1 MKQMKHM
8 KWTALFLALLL
19 ALSCFLTACGDTA
32 GSPAAEP
39 EDAQTQQAPETQKD
53 KDTAQA
59 DAADD
64 AQDAEPV
71 DGASDD
77 DADGSGDTAQQ
88 PASTDT
94 VKPVQTEPAGNTQQP
109 AQNPSGN
116 TQQPAAQEPQ
126 AQTCTISIDC
136 STILD
141 NMDKLERGKEGL
153 IPADGILLAKTEV
166 QYEDG
171 DTVFTLLKR
180 ELQSRKMHYDF
191 EGSGSSAYLAGL
203 CNIYEFD
210 CGKLSGWEFAVNG
223 SFPSVGVG
231 VYKLSPGDSVALIY
245 TCDLGDDIGNHY
257 DG

>member
-1 MKQMKHM
+1 MKQMKHV
-8 KWTALFLALLL
+8 KWTALLLALLL

-64 AQDAEPV
+64 AQDAEHV

-109 AQNPSGN
+109 A
-116 TQQPAAQEPQ
+116 AEEPQ

-166 QYEDG
+166 QYEEG
-171 DTVFTLLKR
+171 DTVFTMLKR

-191 EGSGSSAYLAGL
+191 EGSDSSAYLAGL

>member
-1 MKQMKHM
+1 MKQMKHV
-8 KWTALFLALLL
+8 KWTALLLALLL

-39 EDAQTQQAPETQKD
+39 EDAQTQQAPEAKNEDSAD
-53 KDTAQA
+53 KVGETG
-59 DAADD
+59 AATDD
-64 AQDAEPV
+64 A
-71 DGASDD
+71 SDE
-77 DADGSGDTAQQ
+77 ADGSGDTAQQ

-109 AQNPSGN
+109 D
-116 TQQPAAQEPQ
+116 AQEPQ
-126 AQTCTISIDC
+126 TQTCTISIDC

-153 IPADGILLAKTEV
+153 IPSDGILLAKTEV
-166 QYEDG
+166 QYEEG
-171 DTVFTLLKR
+171 DTVFTMLKR
-180 ELQSRKMHYDF
+180 ELKSRKMHYDF

-223 SFPSVGVG
+223 SFPSVGMG

>member
-1 MKQMKHM
+1 MKHY
-8 KWTALFLALLL
+8 KWTALCLVLLL
-19 ALSCFLTACGDTA
+19 ILSCFLTACSDTV
-32 GSPAAEP
+32 GSPATEP
-39 EDAQTQQAPETQKD
+39 ENTQTQQKQEAENDDGAD
-53 KDTAQA
+53 KDGEAGTVTGGAS
-59 DAADD
+59 DADD
-64 AQDAEPV
+64 AA
-71 DGASDD
+71 
-77 DADGSGDTAQQ
+77 GSEDTAQQ
-88 PASTDT
+88 PAGDDT
-94 VKPVQTEPAGNTQQP
+94 AKPVQAEPAGNTQQP
-109 AQNPSGN
+109 D
-116 TQQPAAQEPQ
+116 AQEPQ
-126 AQTCTISIDC
+126 TQTCTISIDC

-153 IPADGILLAKTEV
+153 IPSDGILLAKTEV
-166 QYEDG
+166 QYEEG
-171 DTVFTLLKR
+171 DTVFTMLKR

>member
-1 MKQMKHM
+1 MMRQMKHY
-8 KWTALFLALLL
+8 KWTALCLVLLL
-19 ALSCFLTACGDTA
+19 TLSCFLTACSDAA

-39 EDAQTQQAPETQKD
+39 ENTQTQQKQEAENDDGGD
-53 KDTAQA
+53 KDGEPGTVTGGAS
-59 DAADD
+59 DADD
-64 AQDAEPV
+64 AA
-71 DGASDD
+71 
-77 DADGSGDTAQQ
+77 GSEDTARQ
-88 PASTDT
+88 PAGDNTA
-94 VKPVQTEPAGNTQQP
+94 KPVQAEPDGNTQQP
-109 AQNPSGN
+109 D
-116 TQQPAAQEPQ
+116 AQEPQ

-153 IPADGILLAKTEV
+153 IPSDGILLAKTEV
-166 QYEDG
+166 QYEEG
-171 DTVFTLLKR
+171 DTDFTMLKR
-180 ELQSRKMHYDF
+180 ELKSRKMHYDF

-210 CGKLSGWEFAVNG
+210 CGKLSGWEFTVNG
-223 SFPSVGVG
+223 SFPSVGMG

>member
-1 MKQMKHM
+1 MKQMKHV
-8 KWTALFLALLL
+8 KWTALLLALLL

-64 AQDAEPV
+64 AQDAEHV

-109 AQNPSGN
+109 A
-116 TQQPAAQEPQ
+116 AE
-126 AQTCTISIDC
+126 
-136 STILD
+136 
-141 NMDKLERGKEGL
+141 

-166 QYEDG
+166 QYEEG
-171 DTVFTLLKR
+171 DTVFTMLKR

>member
-1 MKQMKHM
+1 MKQMKHV
-8 KWTALFLALLL
+8 KWTALLLALLL

-39 EDAQTQQAPETQKD
+39 EDAQTQQAPEAQKD
-53 KDTAQA
+53 E
-59 DAADD
+59 DAEQPSTADD
-64 AQDAEPV
+64 AQDAEQV
-71 DGASDD
+71 DSASD
-77 DADGSGDTAQQ
+77 AAGSGDTAQQ

-94 VKPVQTEPAGNTQQP
+94 VKPVQTEPA
-109 AQNPSGN
+109 GN

-166 QYEDG
+166 QYEEG
-171 DTVFTLLKR
+171 DTVFTMLKR

>member
-1 MKQMKHM
+1 MKHY
-8 KWTALFLALLL
+8 KWTALCLVLLL
-19 ALSCFLTACGDTA
+19 TLSCFLTACSDTV
-32 GSPAAEP
+32 GSPATEP
-39 EDAQTQQAPETQKD
+39 ESTQAQQKQEAENDDGAD
-53 KDTAQA
+53 KDGEAGTVAGGA
-59 DAADD
+59 SDADD
-64 AQDAEPV
+64 AA
-71 DGASDD
+71 
-77 DADGSGDTAQQ
+77 GSEDTAQQ
-88 PASTDT
+88 PD
-94 VKPVQTEPAGNTQQP
+94 
-109 AQNPSGN
+109 
-116 TQQPAAQEPQ
+116 AQEPQ

-153 IPADGILLAKTEV
+153 IPSDGILLAKTEV
-166 QYEDG
+166 QYEEG
-171 DTVFTLLKR
+171 DTVFTMLKR
-180 ELQSRKMHYDF
+180 ELKSRKMHYDF

-223 SFPSVGVG
+223 SFPSVGMG